1 MDCTDEPWDVLKPS
15 MPVPSRRSDGRG
27 RPWRDLRAVLNGR
40 LWIRPT
46 GAPWQAWPPRDPPDQ
61 TCHRRLHHGVRSDIF
76 ARILQVLATDLQ
88 ERGTLARSDWCID
101 GTCVVANTGGSGGE
115 RRRGARV
122 RRSWP
127 EPTGLVVLSP
137 STLRRLR
144 RMQSTVLEPT
154 LAAGVVDAQPARWMG
169 DTADESAPL
178 DAYVAEPGIEWII
191 PHRSNRNTP
200 KPHDDRPWRRDARC
214 LQLERGETPG
224 SARARFQQPRLRTL
238 SFQARMSGQQLKGAA
253 MWCKPIGKV
262 RDMADQIK
270 SHMLAAVVPA
280 KGERWQLQEV
290 PVPELLPTQVLVK
303 VCASGISYAD
313 VEQTR
318 GELPGHFPRIL
329 GHEVA
334 GDVLAVGDAVTADD
348 CILTWSGTLRRHDA
362 RQ

>member
-1 MDCTDEPWDVLKPS
+1 
-15 MPVPSRRSDGRG
+15 
-27 RPWRDLRAVLNGR
+27 
-40 LWIRPT
+40 
-46 GAPWQAWPPRDPPDQ
+46 
-61 TCHRRLHHGVRSDIF
+61 
-76 ARILQVLATDLQ
+76 
-88 ERGTLARSDWCID
+88 
-101 GTCVVANTGGSGGE
+101 
-115 RRRGARV
+115 
-122 RRSWP
+122 
-127 EPTGLVVLSP
+127 LS
-137 STLRRLR
+137 
-144 RMQSTVLEPT
+144 
-154 LAAGVVDAQPARWMG
+154 
-169 DTADESAPL
+169 
-178 DAYVAEPGIEWII
+178 
-191 PHRSNRNTP
+191 H
-200 KPHDDRPWRRDARC
+200 

-224 SARARFQQPRLRTL
+224 SAGARFQQSRLRTL

-253 MWCKPIGKV
+253 MWCKPIRKV

-334 GDVLAVGDAVTADD
+334 GDVVAVGDAVTADD